1 MTICRALF
9 ILLISIIFATP
20 LAAQSNEP
28 LRVLTR
34 TDYIDPEVVAE
45 FTQRTGILVEIKIY
59 DGPESEDFQNLLV
72 GRSGF
77 DLVLVPANL
86 LNLLAQ
92 ADVVIPLT
100 TRFEIENRSNISK
113 QTYRFLIQYN
123 VDRDK
128 PLRIYGIPFIWGTT
142 GIAYDKEKFRKRT
155 GANSPG
161 SLKYIFDPDMVSR
174 FTDCGVQ
181 LPDAQG
187 EMVRTA
193 LRYKGED
200 PTTNNLNVVRSAEE
214 TLMAIRP
221 FISGFHSNDFIPAIA
236 NGEICLALAWSGDV
250 LAAIL
255 LANLNGSGVDI
266 GFVDPVDG
274 GPIFLDLFAIPSN
287 SDQAGDAAQFID
299 FLLTP
304 EVTAR
309 ISRYSLYPS
318 VNAST
323 HNMNWWTGLFDD
335 QTLIPSWEIIS
346 SRFMVPPLDKKSL
359 AVTTEIWENFKA
371 DPGQTEPNE

>member
-1 MTICRALF
+1 MTIFRALF
-9 ILLISIIFATP
+9 MLLISIIFATP
-20 LAAQSNEP
+20 LAAQNNEP

-100 TRFEIENRSNISK
+100 TRFEIENSSNISK

-142 GIAYDKEKFRKRT
+142 GIAYDKEQFRKRT
-155 GANSPG
+155 GANSPD
-161 SLKYIFDPDMVSR
+161 SLSYIFDPEMVSR
-174 FTDCGVQ
+174 FADCGVQ

-200 PTTNNLNVVRSAEE
+200 PATNNLSVVRSAEE

-221 FISGFHSNDFIPAIA
+221 FISGFHSNDLIPALA

-255 LANLNGSGVDI
+255 MANLNGSGVDI

-287 SDQAGDAAQFID
+287 SDQAGNAAQFID

-323 HNMNWWTGLFDD
+323 NNMNWWTGLFDD

-371 DPGQTEPNE
+371 DPGQAEPNE